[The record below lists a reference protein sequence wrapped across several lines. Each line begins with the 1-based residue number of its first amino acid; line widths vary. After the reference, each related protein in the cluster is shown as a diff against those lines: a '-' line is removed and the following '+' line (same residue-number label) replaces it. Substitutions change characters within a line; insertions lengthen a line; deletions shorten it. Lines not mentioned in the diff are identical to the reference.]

1 MQDPTLVLGA
11 SGALGA
17 AIARRLVAD
26 GNPVILHGRRPSD
39 RLDALAE
46 ELGMPSLCAD
56 LTVEGDVTGLVDAVG
71 DGLSGLVFAAA
82 APFPHKLTLR
92 TDWSVFQTQVDS
104 QLKALHL
111 TMVALKPVLEKRPD
125 GARVVVV
132 STEYVQGQPPIKIA
146 PYVAA
151 KSALTAYAKVLAQ
164 EVLKLGIRVH
174 ILAPG
179 LVPAGLNADLP
190 QEYLDMIAQDMPE
203 KILTSAEDVANLCAF
218 LLNRDADPL
227 YGTVVPVTRAPR
239 R

>member
-1 MQDPTLVLGA
+1 MQDPILVLGA

-17 AIARRLVAD
+17 AIARKLAAD
-26 GNPVILHGRRPSD
+26 GKPLLLHGRRPSD
-39 RLDALAE
+39 RLEALSTE
-46 ELGMPSLCAD
+46 TGMPVHCAD
-56 LTVEGDVTGLVDAVG
+56 LTEAGDVTALADAVSG
-71 DGLSGLVFAAA
+71 GLSGVVFAVAT
-82 APFPHKLTLR
+82 PFPHKLTLR
-92 TDWSVFQTQVDS
+92 TDWSVFQAQIDS
-104 QLKALHL
+104 QLKAFHL
-111 TMVALKPVLEKRPD
+111 TMAALKPILEKRPD

-164 EVLKLGIRVH
+164 EVLKLGIRIQ

-190 QEYLDMIAQDMPE
+190 REYLDMIAQDMPE
-203 KILTSAEDVANLCAF
+203 KVLTSAEDVANLCAF

-227 YGTVVPVTRAPR
+227 YGTVVPATRAPR